1 MPPTSS
7 TLAAGTHTPK
17 WVAELSSSIFLFACS
32 IVAAEEVRTAI
43 QAVALAVLASGHA
56 SMRQAARLAA
66 SRAPVI
72 VREYVP
78 HFNLGRIIPNRHGNK
93 LRRRLDWA
101 AHVRDLTGQEFVR
114 RYKLPP
120 KAFRALVRKLSPALR
135 KDPKYAR
142 NAGTEPIAVVLNVAL
157 TLRFLAGARMIE
169 LVDIFGLDA
178 ATVRKTAAEV
188 VVQINMH
195 HRFPIQS
202 AEDLSPAAL
211 QAHADTMYARNK
223 GTLHGCIGALDGMCV
238 RILKPRL
245 TCTPNPLHYLN
256 RKGFFSMNLQAIA
269 DGDRRFLYMSLA
281 TAGGTHD
288 SLAWSVSSLG
298 HHLRNCPLPEGFWIA
313 GDDAYACSS
322 SLVSPYS
329 SQACRKD
336 NTKDDF
342 NHYLSKSRINVECA
356 FGILVRRFGVLRIP
370 MGYSL
375 KNIAAI
381 TEACMKLHNICIDNL
396 VEETKPL
403 EEDCTHKD
411 HCGRARRQDKHAFPA
426 PEGNKKRQN
435 EAKRVALWHSIVA
448 RGLKRPKVKAGD
460 LKRKRKQPA

>member
-1 MPPTSS
+1 MPPTIS

-17 WVAELSSSIFLFACS
+17 WVAELSSSVFLFACS

-43 QAVALAVLASGHA
+43 QAVALAVLASG
-56 SMRQAARLAA
+56 
-66 SRAPVI
+66 
-72 VREYVP
+72 
-78 HFNLGRIIPNRHGNK
+78 
-93 LRRRLDWA
+93 
-101 AHVRDLTGQEFVR
+101 QEFVR

-120 KAFRALVRKLSPALR
+120 KAFHALVRKLSPALC
-135 KDPKYAR
+135 KDPKCAR

-157 TLRFLAGARMIE
+157 TLHFLAGARMIE

-178 ATVRKTAAEV
+178 ATVRKTAAE
-188 VVQINMH
+188 
-195 HRFPIQS
+195 
-202 AEDLSPAAL
+202 
-211 QAHADTMYARNK
+211 
-223 GTLHGCIGALDGMCV
+223 
-238 RILKPRL
+238 
-245 TCTPNPLHYLN
+245 
-256 RKGFFSMNLQAIA
+256 
-269 DGDRRFLYMSLA
+269 
-281 TAGGTHD
+281 
-288 SLAWSVSSLG
+288 
-298 HHLRNCPLPEGFWIA
+298 
-313 GDDAYACSS
+313 
-322 SLVSPYS
+322 
-329 SQACRKD
+329 ACRKD

-342 NHYLSKSRINVECA
+342 NHCLSKSRINVERA

-435 EAKRVALWHSIVA
+435 EAKRVALWQSIVA

>member
-178 ATVRKTAAEV
+178 AT
-188 VVQINMH
+188 
-195 HRFPIQS
+195 
-202 AEDLSPAAL
+202 
-211 QAHADTMYARNK
+211 
-223 GTLHGCIGALDGMCV
+223 
-238 RILKPRL
+238 
-245 TCTPNPLHYLN
+245 
-256 RKGFFSMNLQAIA
+256 
-269 DGDRRFLYMSLA
+269 
-281 TAGGTHD
+281 
-288 SLAWSVSSLG
+288 
-298 HHLRNCPLPEGFWIA
+298 
-313 GDDAYACSS
+313 
-322 SLVSPYS
+322 
-329 SQACRKD
+329 ACRKD